1 MYKAVKDKMIIDAYD
16 QLHYVRYDQKAKMF
30 LRCNQEDNPQGI
42 IQRNGIKI
50 YHVKDWEDIPKEA
63 GIYET
68 VTLEEISSKSVY
80 DGIITA
86 LDQEEEITDVK
97 ETTEEN
103 TTDLEF
109 IRSGKIKEMT
119 SECNKIIIKGLD
131 LELNAV
137 KGHFSFTEQNQTYI
151 DLLAA
156 RANNGDTL
164 LPYHADDE
172 LDTIFSKE
180 DILKLKEAMDHHVMY
195 HRVYLNSLQIY
206 INSIKD
212 IDELNKITYG
222 VNIPEEFRSEV
233 LKQLEG

>member
-1 MYKAVKDKMIIDAYD
+1 MYKAVKDEKIIDAYD
-16 QLHYVRYDQKAKMF
+16 QLHYVRYDQRAKMF
-30 LRCNQEDNPQGI
+30 LRCNKEDNPQGI
-42 IQRNGIKI
+42 IQRNGAKI

-63 GIYET
+63 GNYET
-68 VTLEEISSKSVY
+68 ITLEEITNQSIY

-86 LDQEEEITDVK
+86 LDQEQEVTNV
-97 ETTEEN
+97 TEKTKEN

-119 SECNKIIIKGLD
+119 NNCNQIITNGLD
-131 LELNAV
+131 LELNTV
-137 KGHFSFTEQNQTYI
+137 KGHFSFTEANQTYI
-151 DLLAA
+151 NLLAA

-172 LDTIFSKE
+172 VDTIFSKE
-180 DILKLKEAMDHHVMY
+180 DILRLKEAMDHHVMY

-212 IDELNKITYG
+212 IDTLNSVTYG

-233 LKQLEG
+233 LNQLV